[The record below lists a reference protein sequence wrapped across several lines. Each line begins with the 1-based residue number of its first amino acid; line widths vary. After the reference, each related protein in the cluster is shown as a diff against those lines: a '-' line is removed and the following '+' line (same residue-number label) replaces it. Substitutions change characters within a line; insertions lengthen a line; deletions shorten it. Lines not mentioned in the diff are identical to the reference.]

1 MRESVLLMNFKDK
14 KQLKGIQ
21 MIAFFAESKKKIR
34 MVGERD
40 FFYSRSGLPWL
51 GVEGIAPSE
60 ETFTGEAP
68 EHEIMVFAGVS
79 DAKLQRMLT
88 EIRRNG
94 IRKVEHKAILTPTN
108 VHWNTIELYEEL
120 EQERQAM
127 EAAARERE
135 HVDVKERS
143 DL

>member
-21 MIAFFAESKKKIR
+21 MIAFLLKVKIR

-40 FFYSRSGLPWL
+40 CLQPIGYLA

-60 ETFTGEAP
+60 ETFTGEVP

-88 EIRRNG
+88 EMRRNG

>member
-21 MIAFFAESKKKIR
+21 MIAFLLKVKIR

-40 FFYSRSGLPWL
+40 FLQPIGYLA

-60 ETFTGEAP
+60 ETFTGEVP

-79 DAKLQRMLT
+79 DAKLQRMLK
-88 EIRRNG
+88 IGR
-94 IRKVEHKAILTPTN
+94 A
-108 VHWNTIELYEEL
+108 
-120 EQERQAM
+120 
-127 EAAARERE
+127 
-135 HVDVKERS
+135 HV
-143 DL
+143 

>member
-21 MIAFFAESKKKIR
+21 MIAFLLKVKIR

-40 FFYSRSGLPWL
+40 F
-51 GVEGIAPSE
+51 
-60 ETFTGEAP
+60 
-68 EHEIMVFAGVS
+68 
-79 DAKLQRMLT
+79 LQPIGYL
-88 EIRRNG
+88 
-94 IRKVEHKAILTPTN
+94 EHKAILTPTN

>member
-1 MRESVLLMNFKDK
+1 
-14 KQLKGIQ
+14 
-21 MIAFFAESKKKIR
+21 

-40 FFYSRSGLPWL
+40 FLQPIGYLA

-120 EQERQAM
+120 EQER
-127 EAAARERE
+127 
-135 HVDVKERS
+135 
-143 DL
+143 